1 MIRCLILHV
10 LLFSCHLHSK
20 CLGLNAKIITG
31 HLTVSSCTKY
41 LIDELFYGPVV
52 LQIISGMSS
61 ILNTFFLFYSEC
73 FVCRSFLVW
82 DDDVFVLTVQFSVMK
97 GSIVDTNLENISF
110 EISNCG

>member
-1 MIRCLILHV
+1 M
-10 LLFSCHLHSK
+10 FSTV
-20 CLGLNAKIITG
+20 NVKIITG

-52 LQIISGMSS
+52 LQIISGMFS

-73 FVCRSFLVW
+73 FLCESFLVW
-82 DDDVFVLTVQFSVMK
+82 GDDVCVLTVQFSGLK

-110 EISNCG
+110 AISNCG